1 MVIIKIQSWK
11 IKGFFAPFQ
20 AAAAPLLLAYSVN
33 MSFDESYQSLAAVAA
48 AAFVPQPSI
57 FVLKRDQNSIH

>member
-1 MVIIKIQSWK
+1 
-11 IKGFFAPFQ
+11 
-20 AAAAPLLLAYSVN
+20 
-33 MSFDESYQSLAAVAA
+33 MSFDESYQSLAAVAAAAAAA